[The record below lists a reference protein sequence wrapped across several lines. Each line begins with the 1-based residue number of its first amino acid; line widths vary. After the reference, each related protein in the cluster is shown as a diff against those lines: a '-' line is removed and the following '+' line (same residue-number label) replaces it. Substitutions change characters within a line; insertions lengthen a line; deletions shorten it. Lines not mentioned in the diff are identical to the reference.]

1 MASRGLGSCYF
12 AERPEGCFLE
22 AFKSFTVVIPR
33 EELES
38 RLILSIQLPREVN
51 VADCTSQQARAWG
64 ITAEIH
70 STPRYEETQAWADA
84 FAGAGFEG
92 VRYLL
97 RHDPAQRLA
106 GVVLFGPAG
115 LSPELPTDPG
125 ELIGT
130 AIVEEVRRRFG
141 IRVGQ

>member
-1 MASRGLGSCYF
+1 MASKDLGSCYF
-12 AERPEGCFLE
+12 PEEPEGCFLE
-22 AFKSFTVVIPR
+22 VFKAFTEVIPR
-33 EELES
+33 EELEA
-38 RLILSIQLPREVN
+38 RLMLDFQLPRDIS

-70 STPRYEETQAWADA
+70 STPRYEQTQAWADA
-84 FAGAGFEG
+84 FAQAGFEG

-115 LSPELPTDPG
+115 SSPELPSDPG
-125 ELIGT
+125 EPIGT
-130 AIVEEVRRRFG
+130 AVIEEVRRRFG
-141 IRVGQ
+141 IDVGP